1 MAGGVRQ
8 GEEEELI
15 TSINVTPLVDI
26 VLVLLI
32 VLMVTSSYL
41 VSKSINVELPKAAT
55 GESSS
60 PTMSISIDHEGRIYL
75 DGSPILEDALR
86 IRIRD
91 AYLSNR
97 EVKAVISADGR
108 VQHQRV
114 VTVIDTLRRE
124 NVTKFAINTSPIEDI
139 KPK

>member
-1 MAGGVRQ
+1 VAGGVPSSDDD
-8 GEEEELI
+8 LI
-15 TSINVTPLVDI
+15 TSINVTPLVDV

-55 GESSS
+55 GETAT
-60 PTMSISIDHEGRIYL
+60 PTMSISIDQEGKLYL
-75 DGSPILEDALR
+75 DGSPILEDALQQR
-86 IRIRD
+86 IR
-91 AYLSNR
+91 ASYLKDKD
-97 EVKAVISADGR
+97 VKAVISADGR

-124 NVTKFAINTSPIEDI
+124 NVTKFAINTSPIEDT
-139 KPK
+139 KAK